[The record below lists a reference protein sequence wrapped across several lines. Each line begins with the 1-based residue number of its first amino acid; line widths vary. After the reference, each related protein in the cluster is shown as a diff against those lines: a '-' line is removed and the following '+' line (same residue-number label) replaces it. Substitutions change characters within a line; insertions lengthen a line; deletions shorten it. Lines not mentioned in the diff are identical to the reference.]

1 MFDDET
7 DDVGQEVEAFCP
19 RCKGDT
25 THIVVSRYED
35 EIRRVRCSSCDDI
48 HAFRRPR
55 GEDGDEPSEQPTK
68 RKMAKAKPTWEQVM
82 NRRRGTPRNYSGEDI
97 YGELDIIAHGV
108 FGMGFVSE
116 LIGQNKVEVT
126 FQHDKRILIHNRRML
141 PLHQVLRQRQEAEA
155 KARSDSKA
163 RGRDAGRAPMK
174 PRIVKPPVPART
186 AEPELD
192 EIDIPDVL
200 VDEMPDVLPGSRG
213 PMGPMGMGK
222 PAKLSPRALKALED
236 DDEDESA
243 EKDDAPP
250 AGGKRRGRP
259 PGATGAA
266 RAAEGRAAAPPA
278 DDEGDESALSKRK
291 AARSS
296 QLAAAM
302 ERVKLARKAAVAE
315 AMVQRGRPEAK
326 GKAAPAL
333 VPDAPISKAATPA
346 SAVGNSA
353 KGKAKAVDAPDA
365 TPASSGKP
373 VAPAV
378 AVSTAIAAAKPTA
391 KSAKGAAKPVAPAA
405 GASMNPSASVKTAA
419 SSAVAIDPVASPVP
433 AAPQPKA
440 DAGRKPQPASAK
452 LKAAAPSAPADLP
465 AKQPAKAEA
474 ASSSKAAPL
483 AKKPLAA
490 EVKSLP
496 SAEGKPGKAAATTKA
511 GTPAVVAVSPKDKG
525 TKKVSGADKPD
536 RPAAPAGSKKG
547 PVTKSEPAKR
557 APASA
562 KGAAAAKPKS
572 AAASTGGAKIPSAK
586 RPAAK
591 GAVGKAA
598 AAKGDIAKAPKK
610 KTREP
615 AKPAKKPVAA
625 KGGSASGKASK
636 KAAPA
641 KKKPAP
647 AKAKP
652 AAKVSGKGSAK
663 KPGRPG
669 ARR

>member
-155 KARSDSKA
+155 KARSDNKA

-174 PRIVKPPVPART
+174 PRIAKPPVPARA

-200 VDEMPDVLPGSRG
+200 VDEMPDVLPGARG

-278 DDEGDESALSKRK
+278 DDDDESALSKRK

-315 AMVQRGRPEAK
+315 AMVQRGRPDAK
-326 GKAAPAL
+326 GKAAPAP
-333 VPDAPISKAATPA
+333 VPEVPMPKTATPA
-346 SAVGNSA
+346 SAVGHAA
-353 KGKAKAVDAPDA
+353 KGKPKAVDAPDA
-365 TPASSGKP
+365 TAASSGKP
-373 VAPAV
+373 LAPAV
-378 AVSTAIAAAKPTA
+378 AVPTATAAAKSTA
-391 KSAKGAAKPVAPAA
+391 KAAKGAAKSVVLPA
-405 GASMNPSASVKTAA
+405 GASKTPSGSAKTAA
-419 SSAVAIDPVASPVP
+419 ASPVATDP
-433 AAPQPKA
+433 LASSAPVAPQPKV

-452 LKAAAPSAPADLP
+452 LKPAVPGAASDMP

-474 ASSSKAAPL
+474 APL
-483 AKKPLAA
+483 VKKPLAA
-490 EVKSLP
+490 EAKSL
-496 SAEGKPGKAAATTKA
+496 SVAEGKVRKVPAAPKTAA
-511 GTPAVVAVSPKDKG
+511 PAVGAAPPKDKG
-525 TKKVSGADKPD
+525 TKKVSAAGQPD
-536 RPAAPAGSKKG
+536 RPAASAGGKKA
-547 PVTKSEPAKR
+547 PVAKSEPAKK

-562 KGAAAAKPKS
+562 KGTAAAKPKS
-572 AAASTGGAKIPSAK
+572 AAGSTAGTKAASAK

-591 GAVGKAA
+591 GAAVKAA
-598 AAKGDIAKAPKK
+598 AAKGDTAKAPKK

-615 AKPAKKPVAA
+615 AKPAKKPVAT
-625 KGGSASGKASK
+625 KGGSASGKAIK
-636 KAAPA
+636 KASPP
-641 KKKPAP
+641 KKKPAS

-652 AAKVSGKGSAK
+652 AAKVSGKGGAK
-663 KPGRPG
+663 KPSRPG